1 MLGAIEVTV
10 VESHTQGTTC
20 GEREGRRKK
29 GGGRGEE
36 EGGRGEE
43 EGVRGRREVEG
54 RRKEGEGR
62 RHEDKGERSIN
73 LDNVQSLPTHFSVHH
88 KTVVCV
94 C

>member
-1 MLGAIEVTV
+1 M
-10 VESHTQGTTC
+10 
-20 GEREGRRKK
+20 
-29 GGGRGEE
+29 
-36 EGGRGEE
+36 
-43 EGVRGRREVEG
+43 RGRREVEG

-73 LDNVQSLPTHFSVHH
+73 LDNVRSLPTHFSVHH